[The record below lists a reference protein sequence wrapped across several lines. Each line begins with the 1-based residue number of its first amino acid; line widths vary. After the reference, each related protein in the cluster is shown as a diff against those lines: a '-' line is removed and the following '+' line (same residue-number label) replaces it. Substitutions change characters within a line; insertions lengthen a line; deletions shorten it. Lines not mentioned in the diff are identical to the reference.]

1 MLTGDTHNRS
11 SVSIDDV
18 RRLKQD
24 KMELQRRLET
34 LQAQLS
40 DAQRDHTNKYSTA
53 DTSLT
58 YTDRQTDRH
67 AGLGCS

>member
-1 MLTGDTHNRS
+1 
-11 SVSIDDV
+11 
-18 RRLKQD
+18 
-24 KMELQRRLET
+24 MELQRRLET

-58 YTDRQTDRH
+58 YTDRQTRW
-67 AGLGCS
+67 ARLQLTACS

>member
-11 SVSIDDV
+11 SSVSIDDV
-18 RRLKQD
+18 RRLEQD

-40 DAQRDHTNKYSTA
+40 DAQRDHTNKYA
-53 DTSLT
+53 TS
-58 YTDRQTDRH
+58 
-67 AGLGCS
+67 